1 MSSAKEIR
9 IGNDQFNQ
17 QSISSEDK
25 SSTRVDSEKLDSEQ
39 GQFF

>member
-17 QSISSEDK
+17 QSISSEDG
-25 SSTRVDSEKLDSEQ
+25 SSTTVDKR
-39 GQFF
+39 